1 MASLIRRA
9 RASSDGARPWTY
21 VALRMQVLTTTP
33 LRLPH
38 RCATVYEALGEG
50 AFSEEAQLAGMQAAT
65 MAAAAVIAEEQQ
77 QQQGQPDVGRG
88 RVAAA

>member
-9 RASSDGARPWTY
+9 RASSDGARPCTY
-21 VALRMQVLTTTP
+21 VALGMQVLTTAP
-33 LRLPH
+33 PRLPH

-65 MAAAAVIAEEQQ
+65 MAAAAVVAEQQ